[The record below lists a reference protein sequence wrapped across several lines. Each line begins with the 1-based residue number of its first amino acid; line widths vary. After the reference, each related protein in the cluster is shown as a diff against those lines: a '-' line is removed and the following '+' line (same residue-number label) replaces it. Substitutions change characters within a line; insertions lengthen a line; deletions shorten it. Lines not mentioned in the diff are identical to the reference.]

1 MELWDIYN
9 ENGELTGRTL
19 ERGGVQAPG
28 DYHLA
33 VTVTVVNSQGEVLC
47 TLRSMEKSVYPGV
60 WENPGGGALS
70 GETSLSAAVRELLE
84 ETGMSALPEELVF
97 LSRRKAEGF
106 FMEV

>member
-33 VTVTVVNSQGEVLC
+33 VTVKIGRAHV
-47 TLRSMEKSVYPGV
+47 
-60 WENPGGGALS
+60 
-70 GETSLSAAVRELLE
+70 
-84 ETGMSALPEELVF
+84 
-97 LSRRKAEGF
+97 
-106 FMEV
+106 